1 MLAFALAADVFAIL
15 AQHFVVHRA
24 RMDFFLFVTVT
35 SWLLVIAVFVLF
47 AFNIISKINLSI
59 DWNIPVSGKA
69 TNT

>member
-1 MLAFALAADVFAIL
+1 MLAFAIAADVNFIASKS
-15 AQHFVVHRA
+15 

-59 DWNIPVSGKA
+59 DWNIPVSGKV
-69 TNT
+69 TNTKLSNKI

>member
-1 MLAFALAADVFAIL
+1 MLAFAIAADVNIISSKS
-15 AQHFVVHRA
+15 

-59 DWNIPVSGKA
+59 DWNIPVSGSHKYKA
-69 TNT
+69 Q